1 MELNWLGVALAIVA
15 GMVVAFL
22 WYQKGP
28 IADAWEGLTGVTP
41 ERSKPVRVR
50 NMTQLLIAI
59 VVTAIGL
66 ELAIEVATAA
76 VGDDSVWLALLVGF
90 TSWLA
95 FSGSTLLQHN
105 AFEIKRA
112 KLTLINTGYQLA
124 LFLAMSLVLGLLQR
138 QA

>member
-1 MELNWLGVALAIVA
+1 MEISWLGVVLAVVA

-28 IADAWEGLTGVTP
+28 IADAWETLTGVTP

-50 NMTQLLIAI
+50 NMTQLLISV

-66 ELAIEVATAA
+66 ALAIEVTTAA
-76 VGDDSVWLALLVGF
+76 VEDDSVWVALLVGF
-90 TSWLA
+90 ASWLA

-105 AFEIKRA
+105 AFEMKRA
-112 KLTLINTGYQLA
+112 RLTVINAGYQLV
-124 LFLAMSLVLGLLQR
+124 LFLVMSLVLGLL
-138 QA
+138 